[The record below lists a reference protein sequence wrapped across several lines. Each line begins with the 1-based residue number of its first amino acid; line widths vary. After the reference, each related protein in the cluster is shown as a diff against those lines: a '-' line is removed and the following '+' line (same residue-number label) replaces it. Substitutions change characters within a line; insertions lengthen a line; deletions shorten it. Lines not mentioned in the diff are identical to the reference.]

1 MIKKRIIPKLILS
14 KSSKTGKIV
23 SGSTIEFE
31 KFRVVGSPESQSEI
45 FQSSIS
51 DELMVVC
58 RRSNALDFQEILQTL
73 EAINNKILMP
83 VSFGGSILSIEQ
95 VSEIFE
101 LGIEKVIFGRAIF
114 QNPSLVIETARRY
127 GSQAVVASI
136 DYWGDFSSDGIVEA
150 KTHSDTKENLSLF
163 GALDRALG
171 LGAGEICLTDVS
183 KDGRMLGTNIKVLE
197 ESRSLTSLPMIQNC
211 GIGKTSHFVDAFKC
225 GADAIAV
232 GTYFAFQDQNF
243 IEIRSHISNSGIDI
257 RTR

>member
-1 MIKKRIIPKLILS
+1 MIKKRIIPKLVLS
-14 KSSKTGKIV
+14 KSFKTGKVI
-23 SGSTIEFE
+23 SGSTVEFE
-31 KFRVVGSPESQSEI
+31 KFRIVGSPESQSEI

-58 RRSNALDFQEILQTL
+58 RRSEVLDFQEILQTL
-73 EAINNKILMP
+73 GAINNKILMP
-83 VSFGGSILSIEQ
+83 LSFGGSIESIEQ
-95 VSEIFE
+95 VSELFD
-101 LGIEKVIFGRAIF
+101 LGIEKIIFGRSIF
-114 QNPSLVIETARRY
+114 RNPTLVVETASRY

-136 DYWGDFSSDGIVEA
+136 DYWGDLKTTGVGEA
-150 KTHSDTKENLSLF
+150 KLDSEIKDISSLSA
-163 GALDRALG
+163 ALVTALE

-183 KDGRMLGTNIKVLE
+183 RDGKMLGTNIEVLKK
-197 ESRSLTSLPMIQNC
+197 SRNLTSLPIIQNC
-211 GIGKTSHFVDAFKC
+211 GVGRTSNFVDAFKG

>member
-23 SGSTIEFE
+23 SGATVEFE
-31 KFRVVGSPESQSEI
+31 KFRIVGSPESQSEI

-58 RRSNALDFQEILQTL
+58 RRSEALDFQEILQTL
-73 EAINNKILMP
+73 KMINNKILMP
-83 VSFGGSILSIEQ
+83 LSFGGSILSIEQ
-95 VSEIFE
+95 VSEIFD

-114 QNPSLVIETARRY
+114 QNPNLVIETARRY
-127 GSQAVVASI
+127 GSQAIVVSI
-136 DYWGDFSSDGIVEA
+136 DYWGDLNSNGTVASKPHSAIKANSS
-150 KTHSDTKENLSLF
+150 LS
-163 GALDRALG
+163 GALDTALE

-183 KDGRMLGTNIKVLE
+183 KDGRMLGTNIKVLQK
-197 ESRSLTSLPMIQNC
+197 SRSLTSLPIIQNC

>member
-1 MIKKRIIPKLILS
+1 MIKKRIIPKLVLS
-14 KSSKTGKIV
+14 KSSKSGKIV
-23 SGSTIEFE
+23 SGSTIEYE

-58 RRSNALDFQEILQTL
+58 RRADVLDFQEILDTL
-73 EAINNKILMP
+73 EIINNKILMP
-83 VSFGGSILSIEQ
+83 LSFGGSILTIEQ
-95 VSEIFE
+95 VSKIFE
-101 LGIEKVIFGRAIF
+101 LGIEKIIFGRAIF
-114 QNPSLVIETARRY
+114 QNPNLVIETARRY

-136 DYWGDFSSDGIVEA
+136 DYWGDFNSNGIIEA
-150 KTHSDTKENLSLF
+150 KIHSDMNANSSLS
-163 GALDRALG
+163 GALDIALR

-197 ESRSLTSLPMIQNC
+197 ESRSLTSLPIIQNC
-211 GIGKTSHFVDAFKC
+211 GIGKTSHFVDAFKY

-243 IEIRSHISNSGIDI
+243 IEIRSHISNSGINI